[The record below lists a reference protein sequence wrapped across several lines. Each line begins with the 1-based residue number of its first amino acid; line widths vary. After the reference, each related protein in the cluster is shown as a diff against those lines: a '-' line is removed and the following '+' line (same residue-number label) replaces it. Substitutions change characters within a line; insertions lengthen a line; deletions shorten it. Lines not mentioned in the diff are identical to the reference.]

1 MTDTP
6 EQKLTALGFI
16 LPAAAAP
23 AANYVPFVITG
34 WQLHIAGQIPYAA
47 DGSLLKGRLGEN
59 LDIAG
64 GKAAAE
70 RCAIG
75 VIAQM
80 KAALGELK
88 LVRRVVKLNVFV
100 NSTAGFTEQPE
111 VANGASD
118 LMVKVFG
125 DAGRHAR
132 AAVGVAVLPRGV
144 AVEIDAIVEISA

>member
-6 EQKLTALGFI
+6 ETRLEALGI
-16 LPAAAAP
+16 VLPSAAP
-23 AANYVPFVITG
+23 PQANYVPFVITG
-34 WQLHIAGQIPYAA
+34 WQLHIAGQIPFAP
-47 DGSLLKGRLGEN
+47 DGTLLKGRVGDTMDLA
-59 LDIAG
+59 AG
-64 GKAAAE
+64 AAAAE

-80 KAALGELK
+80 KAALGDLK
-88 LVRRVVKLNVFV
+88 LVRRVVKMNVFV
-100 NSTAGFTEQPE
+100 ASVPGFTQQPE

-132 AAVGVAVLPRGV
+132 AAVSVADLPRGCP
-144 AVEIDAIVEISA
+144 VEIDAIVEISA